1 LLIYFFFV
9 PSLSSCPP
17 LVFIR
22 EKEATLPLSLHG
34 ADVGW
39 PGGRP
44 QGWSVLFFCLVVG
57 QGVGL
62 ISFWVSRGGGQER
75 EREVLQ
81 GRKNLLP
88 LPVTRPGEK

>member
-1 LLIYFFFV
+1 
-9 PSLSSCPP
+9 
-17 LVFIR
+17 
-22 EKEATLPLSLHG
+22 
-34 ADVGW
+34 
-39 PGGRP
+39 
-44 QGWSVLFFCLVVG
+44 VVG

-81 GRKNLLP
+81 GRKNLFP